1 MLVVFVGCL
10 LSRVFKVRDGHEPV
24 KFVSHVKRG
33 SRVSGFTL
41 SGRVT
46 NCATSEEVAGLDERS
61 GPSLL

>member
-1 MLVVFVGCL
+1 M
-10 LSRVFKVRDGHEPV
+10 FKVHDGHEPV